1 MQKKTLKILVAAV
14 LCACLAIGA
23 GAGFTLAYI
32 FAQTPAVNN
41 SFEPVFVS
49 CLVEESFDGTT
60 KSDVRIRNTG
70 DIDAYIRATF
80 VVMWTSEDGAVYG
93 SQPIANTDY
102 SIELGSQKWMRGSDG
117 FYYYSNP
124 VSAGAVTDIL
134 IRSITLLTEAPEG
147 YGLSVHV
154 SATAIQ
160 THPAEAIGEV
170 WGAAVESN
178 GNLIAP

>member
-1 MQKKTLKILVAAV
+1 MQKKYLKIMVAAI

-32 FAQTPAVNN
+32 FAKTPQVNN

-49 CLVEESFDGTT
+49 CLVEESFDGVT
-60 KSDVRIRNTG
+60 KSDVRVRNTG

-80 VVMWTSEDGAVYG
+80 VVMWTSEEGAVYG
-93 SQPIANTDY
+93 AQPIANTDY
-102 SIELGSQKWMRGSDG
+102 AIELGSQKWMKGSDG

-124 VSAGAVTDIL
+124 VSAGAATDVL
-134 IRSITLLTEAPEG
+134 IQSITILTDAPEG

-160 THPAEAIGEV
+160 TQPAEAIYEV
-170 WGAAVESN
+170 WGASVENN